1 VRFLCCSL
9 CFGFVLGLGP
19 LAFGL
24 DLAAKGFDHF
34 YNLEF
39 DQSVAAFDAL
49 VKQRPEDPKV
59 YNHLAQ
65 AVLYR
70 EMHRGG
76 ALESELVSG
85 NNPFLKRDKLK
96 PSIEDQKRFEAANA
110 KALELCAARLTANP
124 NDVDALYAQGVAYG
138 LRANYLFLV
147 KKAWMDALRDATSAR
162 KAHAKVLENRPEM
175 VDAHLIQG
183 LHDYVVGSLPWTYKL
198 LGFLVGFRGDKE
210 GGIASLQMVAEKGN
224 LNKNDAKV
232 LLGVVYRRERKPELA
247 IPLLRELMAQF
258 PRNYLYRLEMVQMY
272 ADMGDKQKAL
282 DTLAELDKLKQLNTP
297 GLATLLPEKINFSRG
312 NLLFWYRDYDTAIS
326 ELRKATGKAK
336 ELDLNTGSMAWL
348 RLGQCYDVQ
357 RKRAEAESA
366 YRSAIQLAPDSDA
379 ARQSRQYLSSPYK
392 RAAG

>member
-1 VRFLCCSL
+1 L
-9 CFGFVLGLGP
+9 GFVLGLGP
-19 LAFGL
+19 FAFGQ
-24 DLAAKGFDHF
+24 DLSAKGFDHF

-49 VKQRPEDPKV
+49 IKQRPEDPKV
-59 YNHLAQ
+59 HNHLAQ

-76 ALESELVSG
+76 ALESELVTG

-96 PSIEDQKRFEAANA
+96 PSIEDQKRFEEANA
-110 KALELCAARLTANP
+110 KALALCAARLDKNP
-124 NDVDALYAQGVAYG
+124 SDVDALYTQGVAYG

-147 KKAWMDALRDATSAR
+147 KKAWMDALRDATN
-162 KAHAKVLENRPEM
+162 AHAKVLEKRPEM

-183 LHDYVVGSLPWTYKL
+183 LHDYILGSLPWTYKL

-210 GGIASLQMVAEKGN
+210 GGIAALQMVAEKGN

-272 ADMGDKQKAL
+272 ADLGDKQKAL
-282 DTLAELDKLKQLNTP
+282 DTLAELDKLKQLNTS
-297 GLATLLPEKINFSRG
+297 GLAGLLPEKINFSRG
-312 NLLFWYRDYDTAIS
+312 NLLFWYRDYDTAVS
-326 ELRKATGKAK
+326 ELRKATGKAE

-348 RLGQCYDVQ
+348 RLGQCYDMQ
-357 RKRAEAESA
+357 QKRAEAESA

-392 RAAG
+392 RAAA